1 MDIFTNLF
9 ESSQMV
15 SIEDKNAL
23 RKIMRKWGIP
33 QSEITYVVT
42 NHSQLPDGTQ
52 GLYIADE
59 NNGVMF
65 VTSTN
70 YENVPIIKFYIRKN
84 HNSLEFEK
92 SALIPGYAEFKVN
105 HAKSFFEERKRLSKK
120 AKSVM
125 MKLLK
130 SNATDSPRKAY
141 NALESVPDSKF
152 VCTNSKHLNFLLAIF
167 NESFDSD
174 YKQEKYGNITKLSSN
189 YPVKSDML
197 GQMLNV
203 KLGSDEA
210 RKALGFKVY
219 LTSAYLPDGKPGI
232 FVAGGNGLAFVL
244 GRQDRQ
250 GRLGMEIIFCYYDER
265 VKKFLEIDGYQI
277 EYKEYDKS
285 YHSKICTQTRNV
297 LREFIRN
304 TKDMKKKRHFED
316 YIDKFVDKYSTIL
329 HLRD

>member
-9 ESSQMV
+9 ESSQIV
-15 SIEDKNAL
+15 SIKDKNAL

-33 QSEITYVVT
+33 QLEITYVVT

-52 GLYIADE
+52 GLYIANEDS
-59 NNGVMF
+59 GVML

-70 YENVPIIKFYIRKN
+70 YENVPIIKFYIRKD
-84 HNSLEFEK
+84 HNSLESEK
-92 SALIPGYAEFKVN
+92 SALIPGYVEFKVN
-105 HAKSFFEERKRLSKK
+105 HVKNFFEERKRLSKK

-125 MKLLK
+125 MKLLN

-141 NALESVPDSKF
+141 NALDNIPDSKF
-152 VCTNSKHLNFLLAIF
+152 VCAIPRHLNFLLATF
-167 NESFDSD
+167 NESFDSNH
-174 YKQEKYGNITKLSSN
+174 KQEKYGNIAKLSSS

-197 GQMLNV
+197 DQMLNV

-210 RKALGFKVY
+210 RKALGSKVY

-250 GRLGMEIIFCYYDER
+250 GRLGMEIIFCYYEER
-265 VKKFLEIDGYQI
+265 VKKFLEIDGYQSK
-277 EYKEYDKS
+277 YKEYDKS
-285 YHSKICTQTRNV
+285 YHSKICTQARNV

-304 TKDMKKKRHFED
+304 TKDMEKKRHFED
-316 YIDKFVDKYSTIL
+316 YIDEFVDKYSTIL
-329 HLRD
+329 YLRD